1 MIWFYSV
8 LAALIAFGLGALLLF
23 SDSITDLLFGGG
35 KEAAIAKM
43 SEPLEGSI
51 FSGQKMTKDLKEGVE
66 PILLSWE
73 NADASYLPARTD
85 KTFRA
90 MQENTIRILQKYG
103 LRRMIRV
110 SAVTMENQ
118 GKPNNFISWNDGGRQ
133 WREGSAKATALEQY
147 INAQGQV
154 VHRNYY
160 RNARLAI
167 RQSRSVK
174 ASDLSRD
181 KERRKQGKR
190 GTKEFYEEI
199 SAQKCFSCGA
209 DIEVRGA
216 EAVCP
221 FCGRPVF
228 ANYFDWQTQ
237 DFVFEKIGVASSIKD
252 VLPLIPVTFLAT
264 LMLLLPFGS
273 DIDHDPVFSLLL
285 CAVGVV
291 VGIVLTMVVVILAEH
306 FFGKKKTMK
315 KVVRFYENLF
325 RSSILEEL
333 WERTDREHTLDL
345 WLGNIQYNKVTN
357 TEEESL
363 IEASVLVG
371 TRTVDDNGNIGYSE
385 KKTKLLMARAR
396 YPQRMKAKVEMFQN
410 KSCPSCGVPFLPDE
424 KGNCSYCG
432 YSLQVD
438 NSKWK
443 IREVIA

>member
-8 LAALIAFGLGALLLF
+8 LTAFIAFCLGALFLCY
-23 SDSITDLLFGGG
+23 DTIIDLLFGGG
-35 KEAAIAKM
+35 KEATIARLNK
-43 SEPLEGSI
+43 PLEGSI
-51 FSGQKMTKDLKEGVE
+51 FSGQKMTKDMKEGVE

-133 WREGSAKATALEQY
+133 WREGSATATALEQY

-167 RQSRSVK
+167 RQSRNIKS
-174 ASDLSRD
+174 SDQIRE
-181 KERRKQGKR
+181 KERRKQGKK
-190 GTKEFYEEI
+190 GKTEFYKEE
-199 SAQKCFSCGA
+199 SVQKCFSCGA
-209 DIEVRGA
+209 EIEIHGA
-216 EAVCP
+216 EEVCP

-237 DFVFEKIGVASSIKD
+237 DFVFEKVKVSRSLTS
-252 VLPLIPVTFLAT
+252 VIPFLVMTFLT
-264 LMLLLPFGS
+264 TFLLMLPFGS
-273 DIDHDPVFSLLL
+273 SIDEDPVFSLILVAFGL
-285 CAVGVV
+285 VA
-291 VGIVLTMVVVILAEH
+291 GIVITMALIIAWES

-333 WERTDREHTLDL
+333 WNRSDREHTLDL
-345 WLGNIQYNKVTN
+345 WLGDIKYNKVTN